1 MRLVINMRRGSMKM
15 NHCPD
20 QRGITL
26 LELLVAL
33 VIFGIVAG
41 GSYRLFVAQS
51 KAYTIQDQVVEIQQN
66 IRSAMEILLRDLRMA
81 GFDSDSPTSKINIV
95 NPLIAGDHTITLNYE
110 YDDTTQYSIQYWR
123 DGATSKMLRQLAI
136 TKDTGVN
143 PPVVVDEILDNV
155 DIFNFSYGID
165 YDAGGNEDGMVD
177 YWENDSTKIGS
188 RRIVAVRVQLTARPE
203 PVNPDVQ
210 AMVSPRTLEST
221 VAVRNL
227 SLKH

>member
-1 MRLVINMRRGSMKM
+1 MRLTSFKNES
-15 NHCPD
+15 
-20 QRGITL
+20 GITL

-33 VIFGIVAG
+33 IIFGIVTG

-51 KAYTIQDQVVEIQQN
+51 KAYTVQDQVGEIQQN

-81 GFDSDSPTSKINIV
+81 GFDSDRPTSKINIA
-95 NPLIAGDHTITLNYE
+95 NPLISGDHSITLNYE
-110 YDDTTQYSIQYWR
+110 YDDTTQYTVAYWR
-123 DGATSKMLRQLAI
+123 DGVTARMIRQLTTTTNDGI
-136 TKDTGVN
+136 N
-143 PPVVVDEILDNV
+143 PPVVSGGPQDVVLENV
-155 DIFNFSYGID
+155 DILNFTYGVD
-165 YDAGGNEDGMVD
+165 YDSAGNEDGMVD
-177 YWENDSTKIGS
+177 DWVSDSTTIGG

-210 AMVSPRTLEST
+210 VMVSPRTLEST

>member
-1 MRLVINMRRGSMKM
+1 MNSRLE
-15 NHCPD
+15 

-51 KAYTIQDQVVEIQQN
+51 KAYTVQDQVVEIQQN

-81 GFDSDSPTSKINIV
+81 GFDSDGSTSKINIA
-95 NPLIAGDHTITLNYE
+95 NALIAGDHSVTLNYE
-110 YDDTTQYSIQYWR
+110 YDDTTQYTVAYWR
-123 DGATSKMLRQLAI
+123 DGGTSRMLRQLTT
-136 TKDTGVN
+136 TKDTGATVAG
-143 PPVVVDEILDNV
+143 PQDVVLENVEIL
-155 DIFNFSYGID
+155 NFSYGVD
-165 YDAGGNEDGMVD
+165 YDAAGNEDGMVD
-177 YWENDSTKIGS
+177 YWENDSTKIGT
-188 RRIVAVRVQLTARPE
+188 RRIVAVRVQLTARPD

-210 AMVSPRTLEST
+210 VMVSPRTLEST
-221 VAVRNL
+221 IAVRNL